1 MTNENTRSLP
11 AGSVIQRLLLA
22 AAPGGALTRKPI
34 FLGLAAGLIVLIA
47 AIGFGVHLRN
57 RAADPA
63 AMRFADREI
72 AGLPTRSHITHDA
85 ARGQGEV
92 REYGLLD
99 DRHMDATLI
108 MVAPSAGQSGM
119 RDFMQ
124 ELRDLDPVKNA
135 TRATMAATYD
145 MQTRFGSY
153 IAAEIQVDM
162 VGRFKDCIAFL
173 SRFET
178 NSIYIKGWFC
188 DGIGDR
194 PNAERLACAL
204 DGLAVDGP
212 LGTQA
217 ADAFMREH
225 IARPSFCAAIG
236 RGQDR
241 EPRPILPASPSRMR

>member
-1 MTNENTRSLP
+1 MTNQDTKSLS
-11 AGSVIQRLLLA
+11 AGSWIQRLLLA

-34 FLGLAAGLIVLIA
+34 FLGLAAGVVVLLGLI
-47 AIGFGVHLRN
+47 GYGVHLRN

-72 AGLPTRSHITHDA
+72 AGLPTRSHITSDA
-85 ARGQGEV
+85 THGRGEV

-99 DRHMDATLI
+99 DRRMDATLI
-108 MVAPSAGQSGM
+108 MVTPAAGQSGM

-124 ELRDLDPVKNA
+124 ELRELDPVRNS

-145 MQTRFGSY
+145 LQTRFGSFL
-153 IAAEIQVDM
+153 AAEIQVDM
-162 VGRFKDCIAFL
+162 VGRWKDCMAFL

-178 NSIYIKGWFC
+178 NAIYIKGWFC

-204 DGLAVDGP
+204 DGLVVDGP
-212 LGTQA
+212 LATPN

-225 IARPSFCAAIG
+225 VARPSFCAAIG

-241 EPRPILPASPSRMR
+241 EPRPIPPASSRR

>member
-1 MTNENTRSLP
+1 MTNENTKSLS
-11 AGSVIQRLLLA
+11 AGSLIQRLLLA

-34 FLGLAAGLIVLIA
+34 FLGLAAGLVVLIA

-63 AMRFADREI
+63 VMRFADREI
-72 AGLPTRSHITHDA
+72 AGLPTRSHITNDP
-85 ARGQGEV
+85 ARGRGEV

-99 DRHMDATLI
+99 DRQMDATLI
-108 MVAPSAGQSGM
+108 MLTPAAGQRGM

-124 ELRDLDPVKNA
+124 ELRDLDPVKNS

-145 MQTRFGSY
+145 LQTRFGSY
-153 IAAEIQVDM
+153 LATEIQVDM
-162 VGRFKDCIAFL
+162 VGRWKDCIAFL

-178 NSIYIKGWFC
+178 TAIYIKGWFC

-204 DGLAVDGP
+204 DGLVVDGP
-212 LGTQA
+212 LATAG

-236 RGQDR
+236 GGRDR
-241 EPRPILPASPSRMR
+241 EPRPIPPASSSRMH